1 MPSHT
6 EPEPGPKKNKFLVRM
21 FAYFVFSKSRGIFSR
36 EDFQL
41 LYPVV
46 DGFSIMTYDYS
57 SHGGYVLAVTFFKIP
72 P

>member
-1 MPSHT
+1 MKWRKHDGNFMNTKLVGRLKMSGNT
-6 EPEPGPKKNKFLVRM
+6 RTFLT
-21 FAYFVFSKSRGIFSR
+21 FLCFVFSKSRGVFSR

-57 SHGGYVLAVTFFKIP
+57 SHGGYV
-72 P
+72 